1 MENPHILIG
10 KSTNSM
16 AMFNSKLLVYQGV
29 SAADFALSN
38 LSSCN
43 IIYILYLGK

>member
-1 MENPHILIG
+1 
-10 KSTNSM
+10 M

-38 LSSCN
+38 LSSSN
-43 IIYILYLGK
+43 ITVYIYMGKL